1 MLKALIVDDES
12 RVRKAI
18 RLLVNWEEHGISEI
32 KEADGG
38 KKAIEMMRDYKPQ
51 LVITDM
57 MMDAGDG
64 IELMT
69 WIEKFSKTSK
79 FIVISGHDDFEFMRH
94 TVKSGGID
102 YILKPI
108 DASMINSAVATAMK
122 AWLAEEHTR
131 QIQLEQSILLNE
143 IKSVHDEKLLSRLID
158 DPSNINYTI
167 QRLQRDRVIPDQI
180 TDAQLVVL
188 QINNVDQPLLNR
200 FGNDINLLL
209 YTIENICNECIRGN
223 LNGIAFNYWGSFEQ
237 IILLLWDTR
246 VNAVHLTNEINDAIH
261 KFFHRKFHFAT
272 TTLGKFPA
280 SLAKQYNDAIT
291 ALNHRNLLD
300 STSYLH
306 DAREVQQLQNHI
318 DYSFADVREEWR
330 VALLSN
336 NPNLIEKCSIAWLQ
350 QFVNNGYISPHLLQ
364 IWLEDM
370 FNFRLSLLQ
379 EISNNQKKEILTILE
394 QQDRLNIPPSIHD
407 YSIKLHDW
415 RQWALQFNLN
425 LSQAITN
432 IQQNKSRSFSD
443 IVSYIEL
450 HYNEELSL
458 QDIADTFLISREY
471 ISRKFKQDYAISFT
485 EYVTSFRLNKAKAL
499 MQNQHLKLNQIA
511 EMVGIPDVKYFSK
524 VFKKHEGMT
533 PNEYRKTFLNP

>member
-1 MLKALIVDDES
+1 VDDES

-32 KEADGG
+32 KEADGAQQ
-38 KKAIEMMRDYKPQ
+38 AIEMMRDYKPQ

-57 MMDAGDG
+57 MMDAGNG

-108 DASMINSAVATAMK
+108 DADMINSAVATAMK
-122 AWLAEEHTR
+122 AWLAEEHMR
-131 QIQLEQSILLNE
+131 QVQLEQSILLNE

-158 DPSNINYTI
+158 DPTNINYTI
-167 QRLQRDRVIPDQI
+167 QRLQKDRVIPDQI
-180 TDAQLVVL
+180 SYVQLVVL
-188 QINNVDQPLLNR
+188 QINNADQPLLDR

-209 YTIENICNECIRGN
+209 YTIENICNECIRGKH
-223 LNGIAFNYWGSFEQ
+223 NGIAFNYWGSFEQ
-237 IILLLWDTR
+237 IIILLWDDR

-261 KFFHRKFHFAT
+261 KFFYRKFHFAT
-272 TTLGKFPA
+272 KTLDKFPT
-280 SLAKQYNDAIT
+280 SLAKQYHDAIA
-291 ALNHRNLLD
+291 ALYHRNLLA
-300 STSYLH
+300 STTYFH
-306 DAREVQQLQNHI
+306 VAREVQQLKHHI

-336 NPNLIEKCSIAWLQ
+336 NPYLIEKCSISWLQ
-350 QFVNNGYISPHLLQ
+350 QFVNLGYISPQLLQ
-364 IWLEDM
+364 LWLEDM
-370 FNFRLSLLQ
+370 FSFRLSLIQ
-379 EISNNQKKEILTILE
+379 EISNNQKKELLAILE

-407 YSIKLHDW
+407 YSITLHDW
-415 RQWALQFNLN
+415 RQWALRFNLN
-425 LSQAITN
+425 LSKVITAA
-432 IQQNKSRSFSD
+432 QQNKSRSFSD

-450 HYNEELSL
+450 HYNEDLSL

-533 PNEYRKTFLNP
+533 PNEYRKTFLNS

>member
-1 MLKALIVDDES
+1 MKALIVDDES

-18 RLLVNWEEHGISEI
+18 RLLVNWEEHGITEI
-32 KEADGG
+32 MEADGG
-38 KKAIEMMRDYKPQ
+38 NKAIEIMSEYKPQ

-69 WIEKFSKTSK
+69 WIEKFSKTCK

-102 YILKPI
+102 YLLKPI
-108 DASMINSAVATAMK
+108 DADMINSAVATATK

-158 DPSNINYTI
+158 DPTNINYTI

-180 TDAQLVVL
+180 TYAQLVVL
-188 QINNVDQPLLNR
+188 QINNVDQPLLDR

-209 YTIENICNECIRGN
+209 YTFENICNECIRGKH
-223 LNGIAFNYWGSFEQ
+223 NGVTFNYWGSFEQ
-237 IILLLWDTR
+237 IILLLWDDK
-246 VNAVHLTNEINDAIH
+246 VNAVQLTNEINDAIH
-261 KFFHRKFHFAT
+261 KFFYRKFHFAT
-272 TTLGKFPA
+272 TTLDKFPT
-280 SLAKQYNDAIT
+280 SLAKQYHEAIA
-291 ALNHRNLLD
+291 ALYHRNLLD
-300 STSYLH
+300 STTYLH
-306 DAREVQQLQNHI
+306 DAREVQQRQNI

-336 NPNLIEKCSIAWLQ
+336 NRYSIEKCSISWLQ
-350 QFVNNGYISPHLLQ
+350 QFINNGYISPHILQ
-364 IWLEDM
+364 LWLEDM
-370 FNFRLSLLQ
+370 FSFRALLLQ
-379 EISNNQKKEILTILE
+379 EISNNQKKELLTMLE
-394 QQDRLNIPPSIHD
+394 QQDRLNLPPSIHD
-407 YSIKLHDW
+407 YSIKLHEW
-415 RQWALQFNLN
+415 RQWVLQFNLN
-425 LSQAITN
+425 LSKAITN

-458 QDIADTFLISREY
+458 QEIADTFLISREY

-533 PNEYRKTFLNP
+533 PNEYRKAFMNL